1 MASLAQRLRWRVARF
16 RPASAWRRLVF
27 RWHAREQG
35 DGGLGFI
42 AMALI
47 PLIAIT
53 SIVSFA
59 RVDRSVEEPARL
71 EAAQARARELRC
83 LAENIYYEARGESL
97 DGQYAVAEVT
107 MNRVRSPRY
116 ADTICEVVFD
126 TRWDPLRQRYVGHFS
141 WTELQDRNE
150 PWGPAW
156 EQAMTVATAV
166 YNGSHLPLVP
176 DALHYHASSVHPY
189 WAQSMHSVATIGNH
203 VFYP

>member
-1 MASLAQRLRWRVARF
+1 MRI
-16 RPASAWRRLVF
+16 RPATLWRRAVF
-27 RWHAREQG
+27 RWHARER
-35 DGGLGFI
+35 GGLGFAAMGAIPVI
-42 AMALI
+42 ALA
-47 PLIAIT
+47 
-53 SIVSFA
+53 SIVAFA
-59 RVDRSVEEPARL
+59 RSGRSGDETAR
-71 EAAQARARELRC
+71 ADVARARAREIHC

-97 DGQYAVAEVT
+97 NGQYAVAEVT
-107 MNRVRSPRY
+107 MNRVKAPRY
-116 ADTICEVVFD
+116 PKTVCGVVYD
-126 TRWDPLRQRYVGHFS
+126 TRWDVGRRRFVGHFS
-141 WTELQDRNE
+141 WTEMHDRSD